1 LARNYLSLMSVRMG
15 QRLRF
20 RIDAPDDLLAVPM
33 PPAMLISLV
42 ENAVKHGLERATR
55 PGTVTIAARAEGG
68 ALRLQV
74 SDDGVGFT
82 DHAGEGFGLANIH
95 ERLALLYGGEASLTV
110 SGAPDGGV
118 EAVLTLPLAAT
129 GA

>member
-1 LARNYLSLMSVRMG
+1 
-15 QRLRF
+15 
-20 RIDAPDDLLAVPM
+20 
-33 PPAMLISLV
+33 MLISLV

-118 EAVLTLPLAAT
+118 EAVLTLPLATT